1 MPSPLCLCTDQS
13 WDVKE
18 EMGKNY
24 NWKLLFFLHFCF
36 FLFNKNSNQAQAQ
49 KFDCISNVEET
60 SNCQT
65 SEAGFELAVAPYV
78 GGGISFFKVWKVFTN
93 LQLHYFFTSSPFI
106 SLNWG
111 LISPWLVT
119 KQKILDRNGPIVS
132 KTPWA
137 IKKRHVWACQRI
149 AHLNIFESGFNLQEG
164 GLILKQTMPR
174 CRRSHRISFSW
185 SRKFGLGKTQARNER
200 LRNTCGWNARW
211 RRHFLNVVQYQCSAQ
226 WRSNTSDS
234 LT

>member
-78 GGGISFFKVWKVFTN
+78 GGGISLLNVLKVFTN
-93 LQLHYFFTSSPFI
+93 LQLHYFSTSSPFI
-106 SLNWG
+106 SLTWG

-119 KQKILDRNGPIVS
+119 KQKILDRKGPIVS

-174 CRRSHRISFSW
+174 CRRSHRIAFSW
-185 SRKFGLGKTQARNER
+185 SRRFGLEKTQARNER
-200 LRNTCGWNARW
+200 FRNTCGWNARW
-211 RRHFLNVVQYQCSAQ
+211 RRHFLNVVQ
-226 WRSNTSDS
+226 
-234 LT
+234 